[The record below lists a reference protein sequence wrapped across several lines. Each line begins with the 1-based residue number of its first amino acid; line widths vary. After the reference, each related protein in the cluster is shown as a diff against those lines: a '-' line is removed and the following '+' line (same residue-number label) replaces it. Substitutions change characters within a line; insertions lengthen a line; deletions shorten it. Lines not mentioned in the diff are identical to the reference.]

1 MCAALCGVGQP
12 ADLFDSGASGSLP
25 RDTSGLFSEGPL
37 MVAPGKRGGQVWRET
52 EISLAT
58 TCRHPSN
65 YPQSTQ
71 LHYMFSCCFLLL
83 NMAEN
88 TKLRVVLLFW
98 VFSDFLSS
106 WISGSPPQKTRG
118 GRVRCGHRGIW
129 GGRWWKTQD
138 SSSCKENFLKCY
150 FVYEF
155 TSAVCSYTTCYK
167 LHLHNDASNNII
179 MTWSFPILYKH
190 F

>member
-88 TKLRVVLLFW
+88 TKLRVVLLFLTS
-98 VFSDFLSS
+98 VVSVLRLFIILNIRVATSED
-106 WISGSPPQKTRG
+106 P
-118 GRVRCGHRGIW
+118 GRKSQMWTSRDLR
-129 GGRWWKTQD
+129 RKMM
-138 SSSCKENFLKCY
+138 ENPRLQ
-150 FVYEF
+150 
-155 TSAVCSYTTCYK
+155 
-167 LHLHNDASNNII
+167 LL
-179 MTWSFPILYKH
+179 
-190 F
+190 